1 VTFPTSR
8 TPDEPLRVYRLT
20 DTTRGPTGLLDVVNT
35 RYFSS
40 RRRALSAAHTLVRVY
55 ISIYRCTLITDM
67 PKVDNGVLV
76 VWREPVADSNHEIR
90 LEYGDVDER
99 P

>member
-1 VTFPTSR
+1 
-8 TPDEPLRVYRLT
+8 
-20 DTTRGPTGLLDVVNT
+20 
-35 RYFSS
+35 
-40 RRRALSAAHTLVRVY
+40 VY